1 MPVEPLPT
9 GGRRPPV
16 RVPLRIWA
24 FTSLALLWAGIG
36 GMAASARTEGAIDAF
51 GRWERT
57 LRHCR
62 IERTPAGRPGAQ
74 AAPAATAGQQR
85 CQRLRLDQQVEGL
98 LVVRWVSTAAG
109 SRYASRQLVF
119 AGLLD
124 QGSPPL
130 RCSPEGLCRPA
141 GAMAVWVSAVA
152 ESGFGHRG
160 LALGLPSTRRAKGL
174 CRLEPRRFRCEATDD
189 EGMLWRAEGTP

>member
-1 MPVEPLPT
+1 MPVELLPS
-9 GGRRPPV
+9 GGRRPLV

-24 FTSLALLWAGIG
+24 LTSLALLWAGNV

-74 AAPAATAGQQR
+74 AAPPTAVGEQR
-85 CQRLRLDQQVEGL
+85 CQRLRLDQQAEGL
-98 LVVRWVSTAAG
+98 LVVRWVSAAAG

-124 QGSPPL
+124 QASPPL
-130 RCSPEGLCRPA
+130 RCTPEGLCRPA
-141 GAMAVWVSAVA
+141 GTMAVWVSVVA

-160 LALGLPSTRRAKGL
+160 LALALPSTRRAKGL

-189 EGMLWRAEGTP
+189 EGMLLRAEGTP